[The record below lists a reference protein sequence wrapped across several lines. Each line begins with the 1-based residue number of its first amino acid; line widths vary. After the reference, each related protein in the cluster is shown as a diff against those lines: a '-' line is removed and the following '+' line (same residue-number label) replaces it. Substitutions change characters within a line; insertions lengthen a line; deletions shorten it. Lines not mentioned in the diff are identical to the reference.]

1 MLDSPGASINP
12 AWRCLG
18 HLAHQCTPSPSRM
31 LSACPFPAPSPAE
44 ISAFLPRQA
53 APAVPAPPAQARPSS
68 RDNVQ
73 RATSVPSLSSI
84 SSPEG
89 LSGGGEGRGGRR
101 GEGRGGRRPTPS
113 LSSRAF
119 SCTGWVGKRVK
130 LQLEEL
136 CPRRCTL
143 GGRGG
148 RVPVLGGWGG
158 KRVPMPRVVG
168 VLRHRMQAEV
178 GPCLPR
184 QWEWKVSH
192 GHLPTCTVRGGRG
205 HLCTRRPEHL
215 LG

>member
-1 MLDSPGASINP
+1 MLDSPVASINP

-18 HLAHQCTPSPSRM
+18 RPAHRCTPSLSRM
-31 LSACPFPAPSPAE
+31 LSACPLPAPSPAE
-44 ISAFLPRQA
+44 ISAILPRQA

-89 LSGGGEGRGGRR
+89 LSGGGEGRGG
-101 GEGRGGRRPTPS
+101 EGPGPAPP
-113 LSSRAF
+113 L
-119 SCTGWVGKRVK
+119 
-130 LQLEEL
+130 L
-136 CPRRCTL
+136 CPHVLSLVQAGWARESSCSWRNF
-143 GGRGG
+143 
-148 RVPVLGGWGG
+148 VPGVAPWEVGVGEYLCWGAGGG

-168 VLRHRMQAEV
+168 VLRHRTQAEV
-178 GPCLPR
+178 GPCVPR

-192 GHLPTCTVRGGRG
+192 GHLPRARAGRG
-205 HLCTRRPEHL
+205 VGCTFAHGRPEHR